1 MQLYYK
7 EPGNLQI
14 NLSETLSL
22 TKEHSAL
29 ELKQN
34 GTDLPYT
41 LIDPDREDTVQ
52 ISIRF
57 TLTLLFPCNL
67 VLVRRMH
74 NVQHHL
80 PFDETIAVEEPLPL
94 RLFPWLCSGDHDIS
108 TYDQLFHGDCT

>member
-14 NLSETLSL
+14 NLSET
-22 TKEHSAL
+22 KW
-29 ELKQN
+29 KQN